1 MLLQSFKK
9 YEKPELHTN
18 QAQKLTQNGER
29 KKSTHTRGEKEEM
42 ERERRQRQTKQ
53 NIYINNGLKLT
64 CKQKP

>member
-29 KKSTHTRGEKEEM
+29 KKSTHTRGEKEGM
-42 ERERRQRQTKQ
+42 EREKTTTNKTEYIYKQ
-53 NIYINNGLKLT
+53 WFKINM
-64 CKQKP
+64 

>member
-29 KKSTHTRGEKEEM
+29 KKSAHTRGEKTTTNKTEYIY
-42 ERERRQRQTKQ
+42 KQ
-53 NIYINNGLKLT
+53 WFKINM
-64 CKQKP
+64 